1 MRQRSSLFDLTSSSV
16 VKELDVVAARTSVD
30 SNYIEIEA
38 SSSISISLTHQRY
51 MCQSK
56 HYLFTIERHVP
67 IRNEDNMKQPTTLY
81 LLQFKL
87 FHSLIQP
94 LASSTILAACKIKM
108 QFSSS
113 TTNLPDL
120 HNNLQSPSMLL
131 VALVLPQHQTCN
143 LLKPLFYNG
152 KRKIDTNFHTKHFGI
167 ND

>member
-1 MRQRSSLFDLTSSSV
+1 MVVLYLINLVLCQFKHYLFTTKKHVPIKNINNMRQRSSLFDLTSSSV

-81 LLQFKL
+81 LL
-87 FHSLIQP
+87 
-94 LASSTILAACKIKM
+94 
-108 QFSSS
+108 
-113 TTNLPDL
+113 
-120 HNNLQSPSMLL
+120 
-131 VALVLPQHQTCN
+131 
-143 LLKPLFYNG
+143 
-152 KRKIDTNFHTKHFGI
+152 
-167 ND
+167 